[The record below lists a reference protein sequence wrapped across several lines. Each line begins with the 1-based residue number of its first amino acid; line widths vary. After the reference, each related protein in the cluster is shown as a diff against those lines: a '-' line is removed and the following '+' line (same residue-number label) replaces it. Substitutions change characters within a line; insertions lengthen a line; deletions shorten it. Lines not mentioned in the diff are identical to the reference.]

1 MGDISIKGKSP
12 ILNGERPEGPGD
24 PGFKVSPTR
33 LKKKLNGERPEGPD
47 DPGFKVSPTRLK
59 KKMEMEAELK
69 KIKKNKLAKGRK

>member
-33 LKKKLNGERPEGPD
+33 LKKK
-47 DPGFKVSPTRLK
+47 
-59 KKMEMEAELK
+59 MEMEAELK
-69 KIKKNKLAKGRK
+69 RIKKNKLAKGRK

>member
-1 MGDISIKGKSP
+1 MVSHVYPFSLRHRNNNKEEKLGDISIKGKSP

-33 LKKKLNGERPEGPD
+33 LKKK
-47 DPGFKVSPTRLK
+47 
-59 KKMEMEAELK
+59 MEMEAELK